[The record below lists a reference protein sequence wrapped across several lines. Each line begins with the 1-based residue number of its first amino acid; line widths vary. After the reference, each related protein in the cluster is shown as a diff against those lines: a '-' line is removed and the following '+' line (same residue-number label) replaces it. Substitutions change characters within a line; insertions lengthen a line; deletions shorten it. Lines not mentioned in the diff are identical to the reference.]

1 VIKLKDILNE
11 WYEQDSGP
19 KRWSGSKGLT
29 EYEKSLEEQSCDNK
43 LAGESNAQWRAR
55 CGPRPLGAISRGGP
69 VSEGSLKRFKVYVS
83 GEKEP
88 LILMGK
94 DEKDVKKT
102 AHMMIKNSSVKI
114 RKVVK
119 EGKLKEKVVTSDPKV
134 WVPDKFDKYMNKL
147 SMSKIRKLKQWEVI
161 KIGEKFGIKDWY
173 DTLKWVSY
181 NFDIDYGLNEG
192 KLNEKWDSPQ
202 PYSSKEAK
210 AVIDGSLKNYA
221 NDLRKVQGRVVKDWM
236 SKAKSGVIDY
246 FDLQRG
252 LTTGDISRAHPY
264 ETDFLHKVLTKDKI
278 IDRFRKYFGGKK
290 GMKGR
295 TK

>member
-1 VIKLKDILNE
+1 MKL
-11 WYEQDSGP
+11 QDLL
-19 KRWSGSKGLT
+19 KET
-29 EYEKSLEEQSCDNK
+29 KSCAGK
-43 LAGESNAQWRAR
+43 LPGESNAQWRAR

-69 VSEGSLKRFKVYVS
+69 VSEASLKRFKVYVS
-83 GEKEP
+83 GESEP

-94 DEKDVKKT
+94 NEKDAKKT
-102 AHMMIKNSSVKI
+102 AYMMLQNSSVKV

-119 EGKLKEKVVTSDPKV
+119 ET
-134 WVPDKFDKYMNKL
+134 
-147 SMSKIRKLKQWEVI
+147 
-161 KIGEKFGIKDWY
+161 
-173 DTLKWVSY
+173 
-181 NFDIDYGLNEG
+181 

-264 ETDFLHKVLTKDKI
+264 ETDFLHKVLTRDKI
-278 IDRFRKYFGGKK
+278 LNRFRSYFKGKK
-290 GMKGR
+290 GKR
-295 TK
+295 RK